1 MHNAILLAIL
11 TAALQAQAQT
21 PRATAPIDF
30 TGTWVSITGT
40 IEWRYLMITPP
51 KGDFGSIPLNA
62 AGRKLGNA
70 WDPVR
75 DQTTGNQCKAYGAPG
90 VMRMPGRLNITWEN
104 DNTLRIDTSAG
115 TQTRRLVFGPSQ
127 VPAGEPTWQGFSVAE
142 WQRSGGRVGIP
153 ASGTLHVVTTRMRPG
168 YIHKNGAPYG
178 ANAVFTE
185 YFQRISEPGAEY
197 LVVTTILEDPDYLE
211 RAYIRNV
218 HFRREPDG
226 SKWSPTPCTVD

>member
-1 MHNAILLAIL
+1 MYFRILLMIMA
-11 TAALQAQAQT
+11 AALQAQAQT
-21 PRATAPIDF
+21 PGAAAPIDL
-30 TGTWVSITGT
+30 TGYWVSITGT
-40 IEWRYLMITPP
+40 IEWRYLMVTPP

-62 AGRKLGNA
+62 EGKKVGNA
-70 WDPVR
+70 WDPAR
-75 DQTTGNQCKAYGAPG
+75 DQATGNQCKAYGPPG
-90 VMRMPGRLNITWEN
+90 VMRLPGRLHVTWEN
-104 DNTLRIDTSAG
+104 DNTLHIDTSTG
-115 TQTRRLVFGPSQ
+115 TQTRRFSFGPSQ
-127 VPAGEPTWQGFSVAE
+127 AANGELAAQGHSVAG

-168 YIHKNGAPYG
+168 YIHKNGVPYG

-185 YFQRISEPGAEY
+185 YFQRISEPDAEY

-218 HFRREPDG
+218 HFKREADG